1 MREWVRIVSFLLA
14 TGLGSF
20 ASAQGSSAVLEQ
32 ARAAQMAGDYSKAKA
47 TLFQAVKQF
56 PQDVAVARAQARL
69 LDGSGDPGRRDA
81 YKRLLDLLKQNGQTD
96 AAAVRRLAVLNLEA
110 GDLTAAKAAG
120 VWKSTDYQPFQ
131 PAVNGAATMHI
142 PGPIGSF
149 RRLAA
154 ISSQTPQKDV
164 MAALSRNLFSLGFH
178 YSQRLSK
185 SAPTEYLTL
194 VQRYVA
200 VAREL
205 EKMGGS
211 EGVLKVESCEAA
223 GPLLAALGFRL
234 RKGGCGPSAVL
245 ETEDSGQAFLTID
258 SGFPLAELENSF
270 RTGKPFSYDVHGTD
284 VPVMFGVATWFDA
297 KSDPLDQL
305 MEVREISRL
314 YYAMTKMDSRTADAL
329 RNSIGIPKLLD
340 LGAVLDFYG
349 DSLSIENS
357 RPVMPGGP
365 EHLDQW
371 AKLVGAEPAKP
382 AEFLFALID
391 KDNGWLAA
399 YADSLQHLD
408 AQQQAYY
415 FSNGRLERFYAALR
429 GSSTGANNGAAR
441 PVFRPNAEL
450 LLLPQRMRFSADGRP
465 LIPGGSPTWKALFTQ
480 AVPKNA
486 PKGSAPTVNDADDV
500 IAALYGK
507 IRQYEE
513 NGLLNVFVALN
524 EVDRRREHP
533 MESGTVTALAHEY
546 GRFSHHYSVFADW
559 PQISDATINKFLRAC
574 DNIVKMKQPLPKA
587 DALGLLQASSGL
599 WEILA
604 RQGEI
609 PEKDLGS
616 SYDAL
621 ITPFTGSLDKP
632 PSAVF
637 DAGHAAVE
645 TLLSAAGAANVHPV
659 TTARSSGAGGIQD
672 TLLKLLA
679 GPAPAAGDADAKR
692 AYDYISA
699 QLRAALDSQRLV
711 RLDSIMGLAD
721 MLKDGA
727 HPASPDAVLRLAG
740 QLREFKVPMVYVSA
754 AERNAA
760 FPGYWTEKHLD
771 EERDVNVGAMVEKK
785 KRELLAP
792 FLRDTLVGMNYA
804 YYAPPGAQILFHNP
818 LFVRS
823 HDFMGR
829 NGTGT
834 GNEIWGPGKV
844 SGTGWP
850 LSGGG
855 RLVGSL
861 SGLPYGLAEAEQDFL
876 IPKNTQAL
884 IWSDLAPQ
892 MVISAVV
899 PRWWTATARQ
909 QRWVADH
916 QRLGE
921 DLVAESAVS
930 SETRDRVMTLLR
942 AYIEPHRREQFL
954 DAVNQGHVDTALALL
969 TPAELFRLS
978 RRWTARGGPDAGP
991 AIDSPVYTEL
1001 TQMNLG
1007 AGVEVSD
1014 AAISRL
1020 FGVPRPKLSRSW
1032 RPELLGLGLLP
1043 AMQGYSSRLMA
1054 ESWESNNLEWARL
1067 ADELNLP
1074 PASLSWL
1081 APTLTQKMLEHIF
1094 ANHHEDWPAILRALR
1109 ETTAEYRRTTTPSGM
1124 KAAE

>member
-1 MREWVRIVSFLLA
+1 VNLAFAQSSGALLD
-14 TGLGSF
+14 
-20 ASAQGSSAVLEQ
+20 Q
-32 ARAAQMAGDYSKAKA
+32 ARAAQTAGDYGNAKA

-56 PQDVAVARAQARL
+56 PQDVAVARAEARL
-69 LDGSGDPGRRDA
+69 LDASGDPGRRDA
-81 YKRLLDLLKQNGQTD
+81 YKRLIDLLNANNQSD
-96 AAAVRRLAVLNLEA
+96 PAAARRLALLDLKA
-110 GDLTAAKAAG
+110 GDLAAARAAG
-120 VWKSTDYQPFQ
+120 VLKPSDYQPFR
-131 PAVNGAATMHI
+131 PPVNGSPTMHI
-142 PGPIGSF
+142 PGPINSF

-154 ISSQTPQKDV
+154 LSSQTPQNDLV
-164 MAALSRNLFSLGFH
+164 AALSRNLFSLGFH

-194 VQRYVA
+194 VQHYVA
-200 VAREL
+200 TAREL
-205 EKMGGS
+205 EKMGGP
-211 EGVLKVESCEAA
+211 EGVLKVDSCESA
-223 GPLLAALGFRL
+223 GPLLQVLGYRL
-234 RKGGCGPSAVL
+234 RKGGCGPAAVV
-245 ETEDSGQAFLTID
+245 ETEDPGQAFLTID
-258 SGFPLAELENSF
+258 SAFPLAELEASF
-270 RTGKPFSYDVHGTD
+270 RTGKAFTYNVRGVD
-284 VPVMFGVATWFDA
+284 VPVLFGVGAWFEP

-305 MEVREISRL
+305 LEVREISRL
-314 YYAMTKMDSRTADAL
+314 YYAMSKMDSRTADAL
-329 RNSIGIPKLLD
+329 RNSPGIPKLLD
-340 LGAVLDFYG
+340 DGPVLDFYG
-349 DSLSIENS
+349 ESLLIENG

-365 EHLDQW
+365 ERLDEW
-371 AKLVGAEPAKP
+371 AKLVGADPAKP
-382 AEFLFALID
+382 ADFLFALVD

-399 YADSLQHLD
+399 YADSLQQLD

-415 FSNGRLERFYAALR
+415 FANGRLERFYTALR
-429 GSSTGANNGAAR
+429 GTSNGANNGAAR

-450 LLLPQRMRFSADGRP
+450 LLLPQRMRFGPDGRP
-465 LIPGGSPTWKALFTQ
+465 LIPGGPPTWKTLFAQAL
-480 AVPKNA
+480 PKNA
-486 PKGSAPTVNDADDV
+486 PKNSAPKVDDADDV
-500 IAALYGK
+500 IAAQYGK

-524 EVDRRREHP
+524 EMDRRRDHLLEA
-533 MESGTVTALAHEY
+533 STVQALAHEY

-559 PQISDATINKFLRAC
+559 PQISDATINKFLKAC

-587 DALGLLQASSGL
+587 DALGIFQASLGL

-604 RQGEI
+604 RQSEI
-609 PEKDLGS
+609 PEKDLGTS
-616 SYDAL
+616 FDAL
-621 ITPFTGSLDKP
+621 ITPFTGNLEKP
-632 PSAVF
+632 PAAVF
-637 DAGHAAVE
+637 DAGRAAVE
-645 TLLSAAGAANVHPV
+645 TLLNAAGAASVHPV
-659 TTARSSGAGGIQD
+659 TTARSSGAGGVQD

-679 GPAPAAGDADAKR
+679 GPTPASTDVDSKR
-692 AYDYISA
+692 AHDYISA
-699 QLRAALDSQRLV
+699 QLRVAFDSQRLV
-711 RLDSIMGLAD
+711 RLDSIIGLAD
-721 MLKDGA
+721 MLKDGSRA
-727 HPASPDAVLRLAG
+727 ASPDAVLRLAG
-740 QLREFKVPMVYVSA
+740 QLRGFKVPMVYVSA
-754 AERNAA
+754 VEGNAA

-771 EERDVNVGAMVEKK
+771 QERDVDVGAMVEKK
-785 KRELLAP
+785 KRELLTP

-829 NGTGT
+829 NGLGT

-855 RLVGSL
+855 RLVGAL

-892 MVISAVV
+892 MLISAVI

-909 QRWVADH
+909 ERWVADH

-930 SETRDRVMTLLR
+930 PEIRDRVMALLR
-942 AYIEPHRREQFL
+942 AHIEPHRREQFL
-954 DAVNQGHVDTALALL
+954 EAVSVGRVDTALGLL
-969 TPAELFRLS
+969 TPAELLRLS
-978 RRWTARGGPDAGP
+978 RRWMGSNAT
-991 AIDSPVYTEL
+991 IDSPAYAEL
-1001 TQMNLG
+1001 AEMNLA
-1007 AGVEVSD
+1007 AGPEVSD

-1081 APTLTQKMLEHIF
+1081 APELTQKMLEHIF

-1109 ETTAEYRRTTTPSGM
+1109 QTTEEYRRSTTPSGG